1 MKLSVLTEK
10 WSLCIQIFLVILSPF
25 IVILCCAMFV
35 SCPCPLLVSMW
46 LPKMWIIATR
56 SHNVDSVAFWVLDLW
71 FVILKFLLG
80 EESRVKILSEYW
92 RRCFNS
98 IRFII
103 DLSSS
108 VLKFSYLSSGKLQPV
123 LGLILV
129 NTGDCL
135 IPVLCTSN
143 SKLSFILIISVD
155 LDGTV
160 ISILACHIHSVS
172 YSTLFIP

>member
-1 MKLSVLTEK
+1 MSNVMTD
-10 WSLCIQIFLVILSPF
+10 
-25 IVILCCAMFV
+25 
-35 SCPCPLLVSMW
+35 
-46 LPKMWIIATR
+46 IAT
-56 SHNVDSVAFWVLDLW
+56 
-71 FVILKFLLG
+71 
-80 EESRVKILSEYW
+80 ESRVKILSEYW

-143 SKLSFILIISVD
+143 SKLSFIISVD

>member
-10 WSLCIQIFLVILSPF
+10 WSLCIQIFLVILSPV

-46 LPKMWIIATR
+46 LPKMWIIATI
-56 SHNVDSVAFWVLDLW
+56 SHHVDSVAFCVLDLL

-98 IRFII
+98 IVNTKSFIMFSSLVFI
-103 DLSSS
+103 FKLREVTASLGTYPCKHWWLSFPSS
-108 VLKFSYLSSGKLQPV
+108 VC
-123 LGLILV
+123 I
-129 NTGDCL
+129 
-135 IPVLCTSN
+135 
-143 SKLSFILIISVD
+143 
-155 LDGTV
+155 
-160 ISILACHIHSVS
+160 
-172 YSTLFIP
+172 